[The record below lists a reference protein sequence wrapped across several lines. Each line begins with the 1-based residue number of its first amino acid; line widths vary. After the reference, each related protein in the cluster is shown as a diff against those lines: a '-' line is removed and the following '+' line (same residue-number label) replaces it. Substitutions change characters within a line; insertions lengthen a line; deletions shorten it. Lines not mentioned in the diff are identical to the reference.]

1 MECAGFALA
10 RRAARLCGGRGE
22 ILLILGP
29 GNNGGDG
36 WVAARHLHLWGQP
49 VSVHCATPPATSGGA
64 AAENRAR
71 AQRVGVR
78 EHGAG
83 AWPRASVV
91 VDCLLGTGVN
101 RAPTGA
107 LAAAIAE
114 INGRR
119 DAVRILAADL
129 PSGVDADRGV
139 VWGEA
144 VRAHETLTFGLPKLG
159 MVLPPGREHCG
170 EVSVARIGI
179 ADHHPERDPDARLL
193 TAHGAAA
200 LLPARDAEGHKGSF
214 GHVLVV
220 AGSPGMSGA
229 AVLAANAALRA
240 GAGRITIACPEAVEA
255 VIAARCTE
263 ATTAGLPAAAGG
275 GLGSAALPALRTLA
289 EARDVVVLGPGI
301 GRDPEAQSLVAA
313 FALELNRPMVLDAD
327 ALYALPERVTAERRA
342 PTLLTP
348 HPGEAGALLGRS
360 AADVNADRP
369 GAAREI
375 ARRFGSV
382 AILKGAGTAIAAPD
396 GELWV
401 NPTGGPILASGGT
414 GDVLAGLLGGLL
426 AQRCPPV
433 PAAVLGA
440 YLHGRAGDRIA
451 QRRSAV
457 GLKASELA
465 DDLPAAIAELGLAAR
480 SSEHLVS
487 GAGVADTAGDVDVL
501 PFP

>member
-1 MECAGFALA
+1 ALA
-10 RRAARLCGGRGE
+10 
-22 ILLILGP
+22 
-29 GNNGGDG
+29 
-36 WVAARHLHLWGQP
+36 
-49 VSVHCATPPATSGGA
+49 T
-64 AAENRAR
+64 
-71 AQRVGVR
+71 
-78 EHGAG
+78 
-83 AWPRASVV
+83 
-91 VDCLLGTGVN
+91 
-101 RAPTGA
+101 
-107 LAAAIAE
+107 AIAE

-119 DAVRILAADL
+119 DDARILAADL

-144 VRAHETLTFGLPKLG
+144 VWAHETLTFGLPKLG
-159 MVLPPGREHCG
+159 MALPPGREHCG

-179 ADHHPERDPDARLL
+179 ADDHPERDPDARLL
-193 TAHGAAA
+193 TRRGAAA

-263 ATTAGLPAAAGG
+263 ATTAGLPAASGG
-275 GLGSAALPALRTLA
+275 GLGSGSLTALRTLA
-289 EARDVVVLGPGI
+289 EVRDVVVLGPGI
-301 GRDPEAQSLVAA
+301 GRDPETQSLVAD
-313 FALELNRPMVLDAD
+313 FASELNRPLVLDAD
-327 ALYALPERVTAERRA
+327 ALYALRERTTVERAA

-348 HPGEAGALLGRS
+348 HPGEAGALLDRS
-360 AADVNADRP
+360 VADVNGDRP

-375 ARRFGSV
+375 ARRFGAV
-382 AILKGAGTAIAAPD
+382 AVLKGAGTAIAAPD

-401 NPTGGPILASGGT
+401 NPTGGPVLATGGT

-426 AQRCPPV
+426 AQRCAPV
-433 PAAVLGA
+433 PAALLGA
-440 YLHGRAGDRIA
+440 YLHGWAGDRIA
-451 QRRSAV
+451 RRRSGV

-465 DDLPAAIAELGLAAR
+465 DDLPAAIAELERADWA
-480 SSEHLVS
+480 SEQLVS
-487 GAGVADTAGDVDVL
+487 RAGVADTAGDVDVL